1 MANVKYYKILNFD
14 LDTNM
19 LKDIYYRGVYTNA
32 YSELGNFLKKHNF
45 SEHDQG
51 SCYISNTLISDFKA
65 RQVVKLAREEI
76 DWFTF
81 AVKRIRKSNSLNPKV
96 DDLSKF
102 AQRDQNTEK
111 YDELVRKTQ
120 ESRRQKQ
127 LEALQRHNPKKSKT
141 QDKSTDRER

>member
-1 MANVKYYKILNFD
+1 MDNVKYYKILNFD

-51 SCYISNTLISDFKA
+51 SCYISNTPISDFKA

-96 DDLSKF
+96 DNCIF
-102 AQRDQNTEK
+102 
-111 YDELVRKTQ
+111 KTY
-120 ESRRQKQ
+120 SI
-127 LEALQRHNPKKSKT
+127 SF
-141 QDKSTDRER
+141 